1 MNTPLND
8 SPVWLITGCSSGLG
22 RALAARVLARG
33 HRLIATA
40 RQPETLD
47 ELVAA
52 DPSRCRALALD
63 VADASQVA
71 PVVAQAAEIFGR
83 LDVVV
88 NNAGYGLVGAVEEY
102 DEAQITRNFETNFF
116 GALRVIRAALPIL
129 RAQRRGH
136 FVNISAAAV
145 IANYAGFSIYG
156 ATKWALEG
164 LSESLAAEVRPL
176 GLKVTIVQPGPF
188 RTEFISRSLERA
200 SAAIPDYEASSG
212 KFRRFLETM
221 NGRQP
226 GDPAKAADAIIA
238 AVESDNPPLR
248 LVLGKYAIDKTRRKL
263 GSAARELD
271 AGSAAG
277 AATDFTMEGPAEA
290 AR

>member
-63 VADASQVA
+63 VADASQVS

-277 AATDFTMEGPAEA
+277 AATDFTMEGQAEA

>member
-1 MNTPLND
+1 MSTVND
-8 SPVWLITGCSSGLG
+8 TPVWLITGCSSGLG

-33 HRLIATA
+33 HRVIATA
-40 RQPETLD
+40 RQPETLAD
-47 ELVAA
+47 LVAT
-52 DPSRCRALALD
+52 DPSRGRALALD

-71 PVVAQAAEIFGR
+71 PVVAQAAAAFGR

-88 NNAGYGLVGAVEEY
+88 NNAGYGLIGAVEEY
-102 DEAQITRNFETNFF
+102 DEAQIARNFETNFF

-145 IANYAGFSIYG
+145 IANYPGFSIYG

-164 LSESLAAEVRPL
+164 VSESLAAEVRPL

-188 RTEFISRSLERA
+188 RTDFVARSLERA
-200 SAAIPDYEASSG
+200 TGHIPDYDASSG
-212 KFRRFLETM
+212 KFGRFLATM
-221 NGRQP
+221 SGRQP
-226 GDPAKAADAIIA
+226 GDPTKAADAIIA
-238 AVESDNPPLR
+238 AVAAENPPLR
-248 LVLGKYAIDKTRRKL
+248 LVLGQYAIDKARRKL

-277 AATDFTMEGPAEA
+277 LATDFATDGDAEA
-290 AR
+290 MR

>member
-22 RALAARVLARG
+22 RALAVRVLARG

-71 PVVAQAAEIFGR
+71 PVVAQAAAIFSR

-188 RTEFISRSLERA
+188 RTDFVSRSLERA
-200 SAAIPDYEASSG
+200 SAAIPDYEPSSG

-226 GDPAKAADAIIA
+226 GDPAKAADAIIS

-277 AATDFTMEGPAEA
+277 AATDFTMEGQAEA

>member
-1 MNTPLND
+1 MNAANTT
-8 SPVWLITGCSSGLG
+8 PVWLITGCSSGLG
-22 RALAARVLARG
+22 RALAERVLAQG

-40 RQPETLD
+40 RHPETLA

-52 DPSRCRALALD
+52 DPDRCRAIALD
-63 VADASQVA
+63 VADAPQVA
-71 PVVAQAAEIFGR
+71 PVITRAAEAFGR

-102 DEAQITRNFETNFF
+102 DDEQIARNFETNFF
-116 GALRVIRAALPIL
+116 GALRVIRAALPIM

-136 FVNISAAAV
+136 FVNLSAAAV
-145 IANYAGFSIYG
+145 IANYPGFSIYG

-164 LSESLAAEVRPL
+164 VSESLAAEVRPL

-188 RTEFISRSLERA
+188 RTDFISRSLEHATGR
-200 SAAIPDYEASSG
+200 IPDYDQSSG
-212 KFRRFLETM
+212 KFQRFLATM
-221 NGRQP
+221 SGRQP
-226 GDPAKAADAIIA
+226 GDPIKAADAIIA
-238 AVESDNPPLR
+238 AVASENPPLR
-248 LVLGKYAIDKTRRKL
+248 LVLGQYAIDKARRKL

-271 AGSAAG
+271 ATSAAG
-277 AATDFTMEGPAEA
+277 LGTDFTTAGGTEA

>member
-40 RQPETLD
+40 RQPDTLD

-176 GLKVTIVQPGPF
+176 GIKVTIVQPGPF

-200 SAAIPDYEASSG
+200 SASIPDYDPSSG

-277 AATDFTMEGPAEA
+277 AATDFTTEGHAEA